1 MQAPENDIPD
11 FKTEV
16 TYSRNPD
23 GSYVAI
29 VTTVVTLNGKVI
41 AQYMEFVVSHHDLN
55 QIHNIKA
62 MKFITLIMFSL
73 ISLSAYS
80 QPKGIKCIYSTNMPV
95 TNELYEIENPFA
107 RDIMIKAV
115 KEDKKVYSLTGV
127 DGKFLC
133 VKEPETH
140 ETMPLT
146 MDKLQIYV
154 DFNDNVEVSQV
165 KYANKLYLIKD
176 TLEKYEWDISDSTKQ
191 ISGYNCYK
199 AKLKGKPGVTA
210 WFTPDVPFGCA
221 PYGYYGLPGLVVHM
235 EIPMFNLDL
244 ESITE
249 VDGVQLNPP
258 TEGKPTTEEGLTKDA
273 NKALEE
279 LMNKADKVTKIE

>member
-73 ISLSAYS
+73 ISLSAYPQS
-80 QPKGIKCIYSTNMPV
+80 KGIKCIYSTNRPV

-165 KYANKLYLIKD
+165 KYANKLYLIKN
-176 TLEKYEWDISDSTKQ
+176 TLEKYEWDISDSTK
-191 ISGYNCYK
+191 
-199 AKLKGKPGVTA
+199 
-210 WFTPDVPFGCA
+210 
-221 PYGYYGLPGLVVHM
+221 
-235 EIPMFNLDL
+235 
-244 ESITE
+244 
-249 VDGVQLNPP
+249 
-258 TEGKPTTEEGLTKDA
+258 
-273 NKALEE
+273 
-279 LMNKADKVTKIE
+279 